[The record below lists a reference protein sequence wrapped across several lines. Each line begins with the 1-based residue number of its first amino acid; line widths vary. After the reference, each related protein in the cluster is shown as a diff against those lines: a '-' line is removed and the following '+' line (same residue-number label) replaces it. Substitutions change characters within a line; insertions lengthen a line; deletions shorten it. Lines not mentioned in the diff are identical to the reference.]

1 MQFSVIIPAKNER
14 ENIGRCL
21 DSIFQVD
28 WDPAQYEVIVV
39 DNGSSDDTP
48 LIAAQKGA
56 KVYLQPEL
64 TISGLRNFGASM
76 AKGEILAFMDADCTV
91 DPSWLGEASRYL
103 DAEEI
108 VCFGSP
114 PQVPPDATWVQKA
127 WYQVRRKKEELGET
141 AWLES
146 MNMFVRRE
154 AFSRCRGFDEELAT
168 CEDYDISLR
177 LKALG
182 KVYADSRLV
191 AYHYGEARTVAHF
204 FRKERWRGIGNLKGV
219 FRHGV
224 KTGELPSVILP
235 VLHCLALFS
244 LPLAILLRAPLGGA
258 PTAIVA
264 AFFLAWQAFLL
275 FISLARYYRKAPQHV
290 PQIYVLLNVYY
301 LARGM
306 AMLRQ
311 P

>member
-1 MQFSVIIPAKNER
+1 MIPAKNE
-14 ENIGRCL
+14 EQNIGRCL
-21 DSIFQVD
+21 ASIARAG
-28 WDPAQYEVIVV
+28 WRRGLYEVIVV

-56 KVYLQPEL
+56 RVYLQPGL
-64 TISGLRNFGASM
+64 TISGVRNFGASM

-91 DPSWLGEASRYL
+91 EPSWLRAASRYL
-103 DAEEI
+103 EAREI

-114 PQVPPDATWVQKA
+114 PRVPPDATWVQKA
-127 WYQVRRKKEELGET
+127 WYQVRRKKEDLGET

-146 MNMFVRRE
+146 MNMFVRRD
-154 AFSRCRGFDEELAT
+154 AFSRCNGFDEELAT

-182 KVYADSRLV
+182 KVYADSQLV
-191 AYHYGEARTVAHF
+191 AYHFGEARTLAHF

-224 KTGELPSVILP
+224 KAGELPSVLLP
-235 VLHCLALFS
+235 LLHCLALFS
-244 LPLAILLRAPLGGA
+244 LPLALLLRGPLGDA
-258 PTAIVA
+258 PPAFLVA
-264 AFFLAWQAFLL
+264 LFLAWQAFLL
-275 FISLARYYRKAPQHV
+275 FVSLARYYRKAPRHV